1 MSKLDQ
7 CSQNSDLNVMF
18 LCRDVD
24 VQRNSTSHSKL
35 TDFWELERILEY

>member
-7 CSQNSDLNVMF
+7 CSQNSDLNAIF

-24 VQRNSTSHSKL
+24 VQRNSKL